1 MWPQIARNR
10 RFEGQTQRSDV
21 VRKKS
26 LPHCS
31 PAPGDYRL
39 AATRASLVR
48 RSALEIQDP
57 PLLDLIFLELRSRRD
72 SFFFRR
78 YSQTP
83 FGLRLR
89 NVSTKMC
96 MSLVENRILFWTC
109 AEQTNRRVYGC
120 VSG

>member
-21 VRKKS
+21 ARKKS
-26 LPHCS
+26 PPHCS

-39 AATRASLVR
+39 AVTRASLVR
-48 RSALEIQDP
+48 RFALEIQDH
-57 PLLDLIFLELRSRRD
+57 PLLDLILELRSRRD
-72 SFFFRR
+72 SFFF
-78 YSQTP
+78 SALFAAP
-83 FGLRLR
+83 IWSAFAH
-89 NVSTKMC
+89 VSTKMC